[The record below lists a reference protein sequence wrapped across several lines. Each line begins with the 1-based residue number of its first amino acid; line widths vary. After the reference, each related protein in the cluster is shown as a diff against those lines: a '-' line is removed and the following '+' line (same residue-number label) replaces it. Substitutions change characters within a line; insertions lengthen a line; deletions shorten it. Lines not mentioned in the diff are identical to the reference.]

1 MAIFYV
7 TPCQGGDQIEVND
20 NELILGPGDVISFS
34 SSTGDVTCG
43 TVGGRGNP
51 GDTSYTAITIFDNC
65 DECIIDIPRS
75 ANTLVT
81 ICVEICTTG
90 DTGTSVVSVNP
101 PHPVYTDGYGTPVTQ
116 LNMVT
121 LGGPNGL
128 NN

>member
-75 ANTLVT
+75 ANTT
-81 ICVEICTTG
+81 YEICEVCFDG
-90 DTGTSVVSVNP
+90 SVVTVYNLTP
-101 PHPVYTDGYGTPVTQ
+101 PHPVYTDGYVNPVTQ

-128 NN
+128 NS

>member
-75 ANTLVT
+75 ANTT
-81 ICVEICTTG
+81 YEICEVCFDG
-90 DTGTSVVSVNP
+90 SVVTVYNLTP

-128 NN
+128 NS

>member
-1 MAIFYV
+1 MAVFYV

-75 ANTLVT
+75 ANTT
-81 ICVEICTTG
+81 YEICEVCFDG
-90 DTGTSVVSVNP
+90 SVVTVYNLTP

-128 NN
+128 NS

>member
-43 TVGGRGNP
+43 PVGGRGNP

-75 ANTLVT
+75 ANTT
-81 ICVEICTTG
+81 YEICEVCFDG
-90 DTGTSVVSVNP
+90 SVVTVYNLTP

-128 NN
+128 NS